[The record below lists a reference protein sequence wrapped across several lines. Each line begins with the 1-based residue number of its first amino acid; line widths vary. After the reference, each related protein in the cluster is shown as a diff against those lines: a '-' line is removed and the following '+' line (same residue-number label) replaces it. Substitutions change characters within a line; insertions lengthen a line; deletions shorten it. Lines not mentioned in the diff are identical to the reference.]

1 VEMITIVG
9 CGPGARQCLT
19 LEALEAAASAEVLIG
34 SPRLLD
40 LFPEATGERIAVR
53 GSLAEVEAAV
63 SVHANRRIAVLVT
76 GDPGIASLSR
86 LVLRRFGKE
95 ACRVIPGV
103 SSVQTAFARLG
114 ADWTGAR
121 IVSAHCAVPETPYP
135 ALEGETAI
143 AILLGSPGAAHWS
156 AGLAE
161 HLGEGWAL
169 FLAENLTFPGETVE
183 AITPEALRNVAGD
196 ALRIAILLRRDQ

>member
-1 VEMITIVG
+1 MITIVG

-114 ADWTGAR
+114 ADWTRAR
-121 IVSAHCAVPETPYP
+121 IVSAHGAVPEIPYS

-161 HLGEGWAL
+161 HLGEGWVL
-169 FLAENLTFPGETVE
+169 FLAENLTLPCEAVR